1 MSIAAERV
9 ERLAA
14 LAERATREGEPA
26 LARERV
32 RTAKRIAERHRLE
45 LPTRFKR
52 FTCDACDA
60 WLVPGRN
67 CRVRVGSGAAVYAC
81 DCGELA
87 RYPY

>member
-1 MSIAAERV
+1 VSIAAERV

-14 LAERATREGEPA
+14 LAERAVREGDPE

-32 RTAKRIAERHRLE
+32 RVARRIGERHRLD

-67 CRVRVGSGAAVYAC
+67 CRVRTRDGHVVYAC

>member
-9 ERLAA
+9 ERLAV
-14 LAERATREGEPA
+14 LAERAVREDEPT

-32 RTAKRIAERHRLE
+32 RVAKRIAERHRLE

-52 FTCDACDA
+52 FTCDACDI
-60 WLVPGRN
+60 WLVPATN
-67 CRVRVGSGAAVYAC
+67 CRVRVEDGAAVYAC

-87 RYPY
+87 RYPF